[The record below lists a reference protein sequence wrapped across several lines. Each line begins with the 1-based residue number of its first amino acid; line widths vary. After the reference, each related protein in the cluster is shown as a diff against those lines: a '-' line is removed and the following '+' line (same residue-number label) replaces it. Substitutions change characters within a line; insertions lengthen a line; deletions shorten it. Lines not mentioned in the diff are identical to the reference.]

1 MIGIE
6 NQRTPPVIG
15 RRRSENTEFVTCAAF
30 IAGWR
35 PRAGER
41 CIRVTYYHP
50 MRNPGLTRES
60 ADAGKR

>member
-6 NQRTPPVIG
+6 NQRTPPVMG
-15 RRRSENTEFVTCAAF
+15 RRRSEKTELVTCAAF

-41 CIRVTYYHP
+41 CKVVTYYHL

-60 ADAGKR
+60 ANAGKR